1 MNEYVKTFSNL
12 NIIKCNKNSVDK
24 NIHTVDVL
32 SNYKL
37 FFNITEKDI
46 EFNNKNI
53 LSQRAENFYK
63 ETLNEINEKN
73 KKIKTF
79 KNIKNFHNNFAS
91 FLINKLNKSHSVRN
105 NNNINVINLK
115 NKGNEYF
122 INNYK
127 QFLNLSKKLKKNDKN
142 INLIKN
148 EFSLD
153 NNLNN
158 KLSLNKSLNNKIK
171 NLTINTNDNAF
182 FINNN
187 NEKINFLFKNKIF
200 NLNRNKI
207 KLNKENFNEIRKN
220 NSNKEIF
227 INNNNNIFNK
237 SKSTANIIIKD
248 SFRNKTNNNNNNLN
262 NNFNNNLNNN
272 SISQNNNNKNYFMN
286 ISNFYKKNKEK
297 KKQILLKKEKL
308 KELLNEIKSFENSVN
323 FNSNKDIIDK
333 NNNYKLFIRNCYSND
348 QKNRKY
354 YKKNSKFINIKSN
367 LTKPKSSKN
376 IFKPKNKN
384 IIKIFNENKELENK
398 NIQINNSDD
407 NKNNNNNYIEKFFIK
422 QQKNEMKNEVKN
434 YINNLGQL
442 IYNKDSKHAVQ
453 YKLVNLLK
461 KGELYYKR
469 SITYLKD

>member
-12 NIIKCNKNSVDK
+12 NIIKCNKNSVKK

-46 EFNNKNI
+46 EYNNKNI

-63 ETLNEINEKN
+63 ETLNEINENN

-79 KNIKNFHNNFAS
+79 KNINRFNNNFTS
-91 FLINKLNKSHSVRN
+91 FLMNKLNKSHSN

-115 NKGNEYF
+115 NKGNEFF

-127 QFLNLSKKLKKNDKN
+127 QFLNLSKKLKNKNLMKD
-142 INLIKN
+142 
-148 EFSLD
+148 EFTLD
-153 NNLNN
+153 NNNLN
-158 KLSLNKSLNNKIK
+158 KKLNKSLNNNKIK

-182 FINNN
+182 FNN

-207 KLNKENFNEIRKN
+207 KLNKENINKIRKN

-227 INNNNNIFNK
+227 NNNNNIFNK

-248 SFRNKTNNNNNNLN
+248 SFRNKTNNNNNN
-262 NNFNNNLNNN
+262 N
-272 SISQNNNNKNYFMN
+272 SIFQNNNNKYFMN
-286 ISNFYKKNKEK
+286 ISNFYKKNNEK

-333 NNNYKLFIRNCYSND
+333 NSNYKLFIRNSYSNE
-348 QKNRKY
+348 QKTRKY

-367 LTKPKSSKN
+367 LTKPNSSKN

-384 IIKIFNENKELENK
+384 LFNIFNENKNEIENK
-398 NIQINNSDD
+398 IIHINNSE
-407 NKNNNNNYIEKFFIK
+407 NNNNNNNNEKFFINK
-422 QQKNEMKNEVKN
+422 QKKEMQNEVKN

-442 IYNKDSKHAVQ
+442 IYNKDGKHAVQ
-453 YKLVNLLK
+453 YKLINLLK

-469 SITYLKD
+469 SITYLND